1 MKRQDTMSN
10 CNFDAIIADIENAD
24 LKTREGRATLEARV
38 RGTYPIRDII
48 LAADFLRGGIF
59 ISSPEP
65 SAASL
70 LRKVAHG
77 EKTEIGWTRA
87 SAGIITE
94 TPEEDRELSRLWT
107 GLVRSIYLY
116 VGAASALGMHNSRL
130 LAGYA
135 FADEGDGPT
144 LYDYTLDALVRAVPK
159 EYRKQLDTASRLDD
173 MKKDTQATRQGVGV
187 LVQHLPDAKK
197 PTVISWGEAI
207 VITKKKGGDMTE
219 RTVRNWI
226 KAGKASKTG
235 TPISWDDLRTTT
247 TWSAWVDTYLAALK
261 SRASVRKFI
270 SERAGAVEA
279 EKTRRR
285 SPSA

>member
-1 MKRQDTMSN
+1 MS
-10 CNFDAIIADIENAD
+10 NFDAIIADIENAD

-38 RGTYPIRDII
+38 RATYPIRDI
-48 LAADFLRGGIF
+48 LVAADFLRGGVF
-59 ISSPEP
+59 ISTTEP
-65 SAASL
+65 SASSL
-70 LRKVAHG
+70 LRKIAHG
-77 EKTEIGWTRA
+77 EKVEYGWMRT

-107 GLVRSIYLY
+107 GLVRSCYLY
-116 VGAASALGMHNSRL
+116 IGAASVLNMHNSRL

-159 EYRKQLDTASRLDD
+159 EYRKQLDAASRLDD
-173 MKKDTQATRQGVGV
+173 IKKDTTATRQGVGV
-187 LVQHLPDAKK
+187 IVQHLPDAKK
-197 PTVISWGEAI
+197 PPVIPWEEAVAI
-207 VITKKKGGDMTE
+207 MQRKGGDITD

-235 TPISWDDLRTTT
+235 TPISWDDLRTTQ
-247 TWSAWVDTYLAALK
+247 TWAAWVDTYLAALK
-261 SRASVRKFI
+261 SRASARKFI
-270 SERAGAVEA
+270 SEQAAAVEA